1 MDFAT
6 KNYRLDQF
14 SKVSPPLD
22 KYKAKIKISTSE
34 KATNWLNI
42 TTFEL
47 QQVIKILTSDQ
58 TAFSAG
64 QSLTTGRG
72 RKLFNLTYEV

>member
-47 QQVIKILTSDQ
+47 QQVIKILTSD
-58 TAFSAG
+58 
-64 QSLTTGRG
+64 
-72 RKLFNLTYEV
+72 